1 MSLYERITNHRY
13 TIRKVNM
20 SLEHVKDK
28 KYSYEQLDMF
38 SDVKKEEEDHTL
50 ENVLISIKEKY
61 GKNAVVKASDLQ
73 EEATTLERND
83 QIGGHKA

>member
-1 MSLYERITNHRY
+1 
-13 TIRKVNM
+13 
-20 SLEHVKDK
+20 
-28 KYSYEQLDMF
+28 MF

>member
-1 MSLYERITNHRY
+1 
-13 TIRKVNM
+13 
-20 SLEHVKDK
+20 VKDK